1 MAALPPPCQVN
12 HARAAAE
19 GNIPV
24 FIGDLRVGSRNRV
37 VTGDLTTSGGLSGSG
52 ILLVEGTLTL
62 SGNPSYNGLI
72 LVIGKGVVT
81 KNGGGNGT
89 LDGAMLVANL
99 YNSSNQLITSGSPG
113 TPTINWNG
121 GGNATVQYDS
131 CWANALNASLPYSS
145 IGVREMMY

>member
-1 MAALPPPCQVN
+1 MGVHFHCCLVLAKLGPGKQGQAEVN
-12 HARAAAE
+12 RGRIQRIQTLIQFHSD
-19 GNIPV
+19 G
-24 FIGDLRVGSRNRV
+24 V
-37 VTGDLTTSGGLSGSG
+37 VS

-62 SGNPSYNGLI
+62 SGHPSYKGLI

-81 KNGGGNGT
+81 K
-89 LDGAMLVANL
+89 
-99 YNSSNQLITSGSPG
+99 
-113 TPTINWNG
+113 NG